1 MEEMTGS
8 KPAGAGMAG
17 SGMAEAVSSAKLP
30 TGVPGFDAFLGG
42 GLERRV
48 ITQFF
53 GEGGS
58 GKSTIALRA
67 AVSALS
73 KGTGV
78 IYIDTEGFSAERF
91 CQIAGDKAEEYA
103 KSLYVYEPSSFAEQG
118 QVISESERLLRPG
131 KAGLLILDSATA
143 LYRVESG
150 GKDAMARLSQQMMV
164 LLGISRRFDIPVVIT
179 NQVFMDIDSHRLT
192 GLGGT
197 ALFHISKVIV
207 RIEKHEGFR
216 RAVIV
221 KHRSEA
227 EGKSWDFVLTGDG
240 IRGRTG
246 EGVRHD

>member
-8 KPAGAGMAG
+8 TTGTF
-17 SGMAEAVSSAKLP
+17 SGEKLP

-58 GKSTIALRA
+58 GKSTLALCA

-118 QVISESERLLRPG
+118 QVISESERLLRSG
-131 KAGLLILDSATA
+131 KAGLIVLDSATA

-164 LLGISRRFDIPVVIT
+164 LLGISRRFDIPAVIT
-179 NQVFMDIDSHRLT
+179 NQVFMDIDAHRLT

-227 EGKSWDFVLTGDG
+227 EGKSWDFVLTGTG
-240 IRGRTG
+240 IRGRAEP
-246 EGVRHD
+246 EGGRHA

>member
-8 KPAGAGMAG
+8 KTTGTL
-17 SGMAEAVSSAKLP
+17 SGDKLP

-58 GKSTIALRA
+58 GKSTLALCA

-73 KGTGV
+73 RGTGV

-91 CQIAGDKAEEYA
+91 CQIAGDAAEECA

-118 QVISESERLLRPG
+118 QVISESERLLRSG
-131 KAGLLILDSATA
+131 KAGLIVLDSATA

-164 LLGISRRFDIPVVIT
+164 LLGISRRFDIPAVIT

-227 EGKSWDFVLTGDG
+227 EGKSWDFVLTGTG
-240 IRGRTG
+240 IRGRAEP
-246 EGVRHD
+246 EGACRD

>member
-8 KPAGAGMAG
+8 KTTGTF
-17 SGMAEAVSSAKLP
+17 SGEKLP
-30 TGVPGFDAFLGG
+30 TGVPGFDSFLGG

-58 GKSTIALRA
+58 GKSTLALCA

-73 KGTGV
+73 RGTGV

-91 CQIAGDKAEEYA
+91 CQIAGDAAEEYA
-103 KSLYVYEPSSFAEQG
+103 RSLYVYEPSSFAEQG
-118 QVISESERLLRPG
+118 QVISESERLLRSG
-131 KAGLLILDSATA
+131 KAGLIVLDSATA

-164 LLGISRRFDIPVVIT
+164 LLGLSKRYDIPAVIT

-221 KHRSEA
+221 KHRSEE
-227 EGKSWDFVLTGDG
+227 EGKAWDFVLTGTG
-240 IRGRTG
+240 IRGGLT
-246 EGVRHD
+246 EE

>member
-1 MEEMTGS
+1 
-8 KPAGAGMAG
+8 
-17 SGMAEAVSSAKLP
+17 MAEAVSSAKLP